1 MIILRDKTY
10 SGYIP
15 ILGTSYSSAQVG
27 KAIDNGIDVGLDGVE
42 HVVNLA
48 GDTPVVG
55 EMSSKIRN
63 RVLSF
68 TRPIKK
74 LRRLR
79 NKEKRYL

>member
-10 SGYIP
+10 SGYVP
-15 ILGTSYSSAQVG
+15 TLGTTYSSAQVG
-27 KAIDNGIDVGLDGVE
+27 QAIDNGIGVGLDGVE

-55 EMSSKIRN
+55 EMSSKFRN

-74 LRRLR
+74 FRDLRS
-79 NKEKRYL
+79 K